1 MGAPDISRWL
11 WPDAAQG
18 RAPTGSIRPD
28 RSNPLLAGLADI
40 IVPSD
45 PSTYT
50 AAYGTAT
57 TKLDPSGAAFNG
69 LMRLQGRKGAVVTD
83 NGYTILVL
91 LRVPNPA
98 PGGLVVAASIDDK
111 TGGSTPWIGCN
122 GGNVAVSNS
131 AVDYGPVAVANGLYA
146 ALGVYAAFGF
156 TSYVNGDQYSSNS
169 FTVGGTAT
177 LCLMNYAN
185 STGFGFT
192 GNVLAAIAWNRP
204 LTTAEARAVTASPEA
219 VFSLLGPAPFGLP
232 VTAPLAPRV
241 SSGTLTATRGTAS
254 GTSQAH
260 SSAHGALAASAATA
274 QGNSAARA
282 HSVGSLHAASQS
294 AYGNSA
300 ARSHSAGSLHVAP
313 QVAHGVAAARA
324 RSSASAAAR
333 RATAS
338 GTASA
343 GSASQGQPIARRGT
357 SQGSAAA
364 HSTSS
369 AVLVARASISRGR
382 SRSGAAAPDEPV
394 NDPNRVA
401 FPARKSAGNFRPR
414 NSRAR
419 FQ

>member
-1 MGAPDISRWL
+1 MGARPDLAQWL
-11 WPDAAQG
+11 WPDACQG
-18 RAPTGSIRPD
+18 RAPTGAIQPD

-50 AAYGTAT
+50 AVYGTAT
-57 TKLDPSGAAFNG
+57 TKLDPAGQAFSG
-69 LMRLQGRKGAVVTD
+69 LMRLQGRKGAIVTD

-91 LRVPNPA
+91 MRVPNPA

-146 ALGVYAAFGF
+146 ALGVYAAF
-156 TSYVNGDQYSSNS
+156 VNGDQYSSNS

-232 VTAPLAPRV
+232 VLVPLAPRV

-260 SSAHGALAASAATA
+260 SSAQGALAASAATA
-274 QGNSAARA
+274 Q
-282 HSVGSLHAASQS
+282 
-294 AYGNSA
+294 GNSA

-343 GSASQGQPIARRGT
+343 GSASQGQPVARRGT
-357 SQGSAAA
+357 SQGSAAV

-369 AVLVARASISRGR
+369 AVLVARAGISRGR